1 MLFKPRAKDPLYSSL
16 LAPLIAIVRTKI
28 QPGNNSSLTVSD
40 VKVMHIPPK
49 PFRASA
55 MNIST
60 ESAATIKRHS

>member
-1 MLFKPRAKDPLYSSL
+1 M
-16 LAPLIAIVRTKI
+16 
-28 QPGNNSSLTVSD
+28 LTVSD

-60 ESAATIKRHS
+60 DRAAMTKPKSLYWGREGKRDH

>member
-1 MLFKPRAKDPLYSSL
+1 M
-16 LAPLIAIVRTKI
+16 
-28 QPGNNSSLTVSD
+28 LTVSD

-60 ESAATIKRHS
+60 DRAAMTKAKCFYGVGREGRPLSPLDFGPDTKPQQ